1 MNGRAPPGTA
11 TYGSSAT
18 RSTYTIWVEPA
29 VVVDG
34 TLVGVWLVGGGL
46 LEATGTVGDAP
57 VGGGGAVVVNS
68 GAPVSG
74 GLVDP
79 APGDV
84 AVAALDAATVVV
96 ADGEAEVVEAAVV
109 VAVVAAVVVVGSFD
123 VACRPKSAV

>member
-1 MNGRAPPGTA
+1 MPPIPGKDAAGCFVYRTLDDLDAIEAYAKTA
-11 TYGSSAT
+11 NVG
-18 RSTYTIWVEPA
+18 A
-29 VVVDG
+29 V
-34 TLVGVWLVGGGL
+34 VGGGL

-57 VGGGGAVVVNS
+57 VGGGEAVVVNS